1 MAATASWAEWRPRSS
16 WVQTL
21 ETIFCFFQVIRK
33 ELSISIL
40 LRSGIHFGSTAIL
53 TVHSQTLNLNF
64 NCHLKVTSLSLDLSP
79 EHPTMEPLSP
89 SMEKWPHT
97 LSLLK
102 QWDSHW
108 TFARIFCVSQ
118 LSSHHCSWAPDWRA
132 TNSYSIFGNLCPAV
146 VNSN

>member
-1 MAATASWAEWRPRSS
+1 MAATASRAEWRPRSS

-64 NCHLKVTSLSLDLSP
+64 NYHLKVTSLSLASL
-79 EHPTMEPLSP
+79 P
-89 SMEKWPHT
+89 STQLW
-97 LSLLK
+97 
-102 QWDSHW
+102 SHSVLPW
-108 TFARIFCVSQ
+108 RNGLTHCPY
-118 LSSHHCSWAPDWRA
+118 LSSGTHTELVPG
-132 TNSYSIFGNLCPAV
+132 YSVFPNYLHITAAEHLTGGPPIHTAYLETSAQL
-146 VNSN
+146 